1 MRKLIVVMAVLVL
14 IPTATWA
21 GVTINYSG
29 SDGTVQ
35 INTQTPTYSDNFSVQ
50 GGDFSGL
57 HALTPGSLSREVS
70 FSDEGNIYAATY
82 PNSFDVMCGV
92 IVEGESGYMGQNV
105 EVNSYFDTDYL
116 GQGCENYRINSYV
129 GDDNFGIEVTLN
141 GEKNG
146 GVYGDFLA
154 DTETLEANVGA
165 EAEGNGTFCEY
176 SFAPYLK
183 WEAGLD
189 IDECDVYVGMEAY
202 SAWLDLCGE
211 FDDYLD
217 AETEI
222 LLYNK

>member
-116 GQGCENYRINSYV
+116 AQGSENYRINSYV
-129 GDDNFGIEVTLN
+129 GDNNFGIEVTLN
-141 GEKNG
+141 GEENG

-154 DTETLEANVGA
+154 ETETLEADIEAGA
-165 EAEGNGTFCEY
+165 DGSGAFEIY
-176 SFAPYLK
+176 SFAPCLNF
-183 WEAGLD
+183 EAGME
-189 IDECDVYVGMEAY
+189 IDECEVDVGMEGY
-202 SAWLDLCGE
+202 RAWLDLYGE

-217 AETEI
+217 AEAVISE
-222 LLYNK
+222 LKN